1 MYGYGFTMMF
11 NSATAAIKAV
21 ADVLFNRLSEDGIN
35 RMTEDN
41 QQRII
46 EERHGSKDIRLNA

>member
-1 MYGYGFTMMF
+1 MYGYGISMIF
-11 NSATAAIKAV
+11 NSATAAVKAV
-21 ADVLFNRLSEDGIN
+21 ADALFNRLSEDGIN

-46 EERHGSKDIRLNA
+46 E

>member
-21 ADVLFNRLSEDGIN
+21 TDALFNRLSEDGIN

-46 EERHGSKDIRLNA
+46 EQ

>member
-1 MYGYGFTMMF
+1 MMF

-21 ADVLFNRLSEDGIN
+21 TDALFNRLSEDGIN

-46 EERHGSKDIRLNA
+46 E

>member
-1 MYGYGFTMMF
+1 MYGYGVTMMF

-21 ADVLFNRLSEDGIN
+21 ADALFNRLSEDGIN

-46 EERHGSKDIRLNA
+46 AVSYTHLTLPTID